1 MENEKEKL
9 GTNKKFEK
17 KHSPLVASKNLIFK
31 KGASGITLIAL
42 VITII
47 VLLILAAVSIATLT
61 GDNGILTK
69 AQSAKTTNDKAE
81 AEEEMKLLVADW
93 QLEKKVNS
101 SANLGDFLN
110 EKLEKGELD
119 DVTDNKD
126 GSYTIQRN
134 GYEATISDEDGLGDI
149 AEVVPPKEITF
160 KNVNPEETNPAGSMP
175 KGATVV
181 EENGEELNDVDK
193 GIVIRDEQ
201 QNEWVWIE
209 VPKSIYKNPDYT
221 KEGEPSGETDYD
233 KITKVLKAY
242 ADPYTKGSASQS
254 YNWTDEWYDKLG
266 TTYDGENEYSE
277 IVVIT
282 NSTYKPEEDFTEAK
296 EYYGTIYK
304 NNIGTEE
311 ATSYASGTKYYA
323 RITEKLN
330 DTSGCGLTYSEY
342 QNNYQTMLKSVYN
355 NGGFWIGRY
364 EAGIDGTTESTEEN
378 PKVLELA
385 RTDSS
390 PRIDISTS
398 SEAISQKD
406 AIPYNFIYCN
416 EAQKLSSQMTPD
428 SNKTSS
434 LLFGIQWDLVCKFIE
449 EKEVKE
455 QGESQKTSIIAS
467 INSDSGEWGNY
478 SDQSFAVNNGK
489 SAMFCMWGSDCLLE
503 NWQVILEVF
512 QKPRVSVPTV
522 GMILFSTG
530 ITERDKK
537 MNIYDFAGNES
548 EYTLERCPDGIA
560 DYSFRVTR
568 GGSVADR

>member
-1 MENEKEKL
+1 MGKRLKKLKKEK
-9 GTNKKFEK
+9 
-17 KHSPLVASKNLIFK
+17 
-31 KGASGITLIAL
+31 GITLIAL

-61 GDNGILTK
+61 GENGILTK
-69 AQSAKTTNDKAE
+69 ANSAKTTNDKAQ
-81 AEEEMKLLVADW
+81 AEEEMKLVVADW
-93 QLEKKVNS
+93 QLEKKTNS
-101 SANLGDFLN
+101 SADLGDFLN

-119 DVTDNKD
+119 GVTDNGN

-193 GIVIRDEQ
+193 GIVIRDTNN
-201 QNEWVWIE
+201 NEWVWIE

-242 ADPYTKGSASQS
+242 ADPYTKGSASQTEGG
-254 YNWTDEWYDKLG
+254 TDEWYDKLG
-266 TTYDGENEYSE
+266 TIYDGENEYSE
-277 IVVIT
+277 VKYLTDLGTYNPETYFT
-282 NSTYKPEEDFTEAK
+282 NAK
-296 EYYGTIYK
+296 KYYGTIYK
-304 NNIGTEE
+304 DNTGVEKAE
-311 ATSYASGTKYYA
+311 SYESGTKYYA
-323 RITEKLN
+323 KITEKLN

-342 QNNYQTMLKSVYN
+342 QNTYQAMLKSVYN

-364 EAGIDGTTESTEEN
+364 EAGIEGTTGTDEESL
-378 PKVLELA
+378 KLG
-385 RTDSS
+385 RTNLNC

-398 SEAISQKD
+398 PKAISQKD
-406 AIPYNFIYCN
+406 AIPYNRVYCN
-416 EAQKLSSQMTPD
+416 EAQKLSSNMTPD
-428 SNKTSS
+428 SSKTSS

-455 QGESQKTSIIAS
+455 QGDSQKASIIAS

-478 SDQSFAVNNGK
+478 TNKEFTVENGNGK
-489 SAMFCMWGSDCLLE
+489 YYIWFGSPE
-503 NWQVILEVF
+503 TWQKVPEDYTKPEVLSS
-512 QKPRVSVPTV
+512 PPSGAP
-522 GMILFSTG
+522 IFSTG
-530 ITERDKK
+530 IVERNNRL
-537 MNIYDFAGNES
+537 NIYDFAGNQHEWA
-548 EYTLERCPDGIA
+548 LEHDNE
-560 DYSFRVTR
+560 FRSPCSAR
-568 GGSVADR
+568 GGSFVDNYSSCPASHREEYGASTDGINISFRPALY

>member
-160 KNVNPEETNPAGSMP
+160 KNVNPEETNPAGSIP

-193 GIVIRDEQ
+193 GIVIRDKNN
-201 QNEWVWIE
+201 NEWVWIE
-209 VPKSIYKNPDYT
+209 VPKSIYKTSAYT

-277 IVVIT
+277 IKYIT
-282 NSTYKPEEDFTEAK
+282 STSKFTEAK

-304 NNIGTEE
+304 NNIETEE
-311 ATSYASGTKYYA
+311 ATSYESGTKYYA
-323 RITEKLN
+323 KITEKLN
-330 DTSGCGLTYSEY
+330 DVSGCGLTLSEY
-342 QNNYQTMLKSVYN
+342 KETYQKMIKSVYK
-355 NGGFWIGRY
+355 NGGFWLGRY
-364 EAGIDGTTESTEEN
+364 EAGIEGTTETDLSN
-378 PKVLELA
+378 A
-385 RTDSS
+385 RTTHTDITDGS
-390 PRIDISTS
+390 PK
-398 SEAISQKD
+398 AISQKD
-406 AIPYNFIYCN
+406 AIPYNYVYCS
-416 EAQKLSSQMTPD
+416 EAQKLASKMTPD